1 MRIVT
6 GKTQS
11 GDITTLKIGLDTTL
25 LQGMEQTIQMFR
37 IPIRSPDP
45 KDQENSTSTAGKTS
59 ILQTREL
66 PPQLLLED
74 IPIPNMRVILSIDI
88 DTDKTAV
95 LQ

>member
-45 KDQENSTSTAGKTS
+45 KDQK
-59 ILQTREL
+59 IPRPLQER
-66 PPQLLLED
+66 P
-74 IPIPNMRVILSIDI
+74 
-88 DTDKTAV
+88 A
-95 LQ
+95 